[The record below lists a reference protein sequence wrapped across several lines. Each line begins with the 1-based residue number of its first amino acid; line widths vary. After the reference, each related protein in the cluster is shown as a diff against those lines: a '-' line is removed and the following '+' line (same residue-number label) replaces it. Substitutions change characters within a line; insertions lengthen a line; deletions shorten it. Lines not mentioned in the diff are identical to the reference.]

1 MPRKPSGL
9 FNQAEYVKQYQRAN
23 VIGKK
28 ITFNRTNPEDMEL
41 MSWLESRPEGMVAYM
56 KRLIREDME
65 SKKARDS
72 YNFEVAKAWSS
83 LSGITVPLVDG
94 YRDEAAIKTA
104 TNEGHRIFVRNYE
117 CWEIRIDA
125 DDKKVLTVRRR

>member
-1 MPRKPSGL
+1 M
-9 FNQAEYVKQYQRAN
+9 
-23 VIGKK
+23 GKK
-28 ITFNRTNPEDMEL
+28 LTDAKREAIARYDAKATRQIHLKLNLKTDADI
-41 MSWLESRPEGMVAYM
+41 LEHLGKQDSIQGYI

-83 LSGITVPLVDG
+83 LSGITIPLVDG
-94 YRDEAAIKTA
+94 YCDEAAIKTA
-104 TNEGHRIFVRNYE
+104 TDEGHRIFVRNYK